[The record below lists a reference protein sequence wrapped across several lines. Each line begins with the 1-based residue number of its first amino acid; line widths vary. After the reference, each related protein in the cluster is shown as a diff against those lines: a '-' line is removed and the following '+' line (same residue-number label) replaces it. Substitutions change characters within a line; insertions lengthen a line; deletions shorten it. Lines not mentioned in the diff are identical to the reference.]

1 MYLFKEKENGFALI
15 MVFLTIVVL
24 GILVGAF
31 INSTIFNIRFT
42 SHQENRS
49 KAYYAA
55 QAGINHLKSD
65 LSAFYNN
72 YDQPGTKI
80 ISNETIDYN
89 DNTSTYTIE
98 LNSINGNTKTFLSE
112 GIFNQSEY
120 SISFDVTKLSGLD
133 DFGVFTTKSLDV
145 GGSANIESGSIYVE
159 MTKEEVQEFE
169 DYLDELN
176 IKTVDEGFVFNFT
189 IDQNSFSAETYDQS
203 YNKINNSFT
212 INANDGDKIYIE
224 EIDLSGNKK
233 LIINGSNN
241 GKEETIDIYVND
253 GFEISGNAEFE
264 VSQDLNVN
272 LFVKNHFDLNGGGNS
287 ESIKAINNSAIITYI
302 HPEIENIKLAGNIDG
317 DLLFYA
323 PETIFELTGSAD
335 LNGAIIAESINA
347 TGNFT
352 INYDDNLDKFKE
364 IFKEE
369 VSSGS
374 GYSTLWRY

>member
-169 DYLDELN
+169 DY
-176 IKTVDEGFVFNFT
+176 
-189 IDQNSFSAETYDQS
+189 
-203 YNKINNSFT
+203 
-212 INANDGDKIYIE
+212 
-224 EIDLSGNKK
+224 
-233 LIINGSNN
+233 
-241 GKEETIDIYVND
+241 
-253 GFEISGNAEFE
+253 
-264 VSQDLNVN
+264 
-272 LFVKNHFDLNGGGNS
+272 
-287 ESIKAINNSAIITYI
+287 
-302 HPEIENIKLAGNIDG
+302 
-317 DLLFYA
+317 
-323 PETIFELTGSAD
+323 
-335 LNGAIIAESINA
+335 
-347 TGNFT
+347 
-352 INYDDNLDKFKE
+352 
-364 IFKEE
+364 
-369 VSSGS
+369 
-374 GYSTLWRY
+374 